1 MTKKVN
7 CFSRSCVLIK
17 SWCLAN
23 VSRHVKRYYFLSF
36 LETDLEQ
43 SWSRHLKNLVEYN
56 KVVFDLY
63 CMQLWVTRSNLS
75 RYLMT
80 QKEGGCA
87 IVEWLR
93 CHINVK
99 WCNKL
104 SLVLYW
110 EKYFRKLW
118 YSSRKWVSE
127 NTLVI
132 SCYFNQKKVFIS
144 NSMRLFDVP

>member
-1 MTKKVN
+1 MFSLKVDASLMFRVMLKDITF
-7 CFSRSCVLIK
+7 CLFWKLTWSKADHAIK
-17 SWCLAN
+17 
-23 VSRHVKRYYFLSF
+23 
-36 LETDLEQ
+36 
-43 SWSRHLKNLVEYN
+43 KNLVEYN

-63 CMQLWVTRSNLS
+63 WMQLWVTRSNLS

-93 CHINVK
+93 CHVDVK
-99 WCNKL
+99 WRNTL
-104 SLVLYW
+104 SLVLYS
-110 EKYFRKLW
+110 EKYFQKLW
-118 YSSRKWVSE
+118 FSSMKWVSE

-144 NSMRLFDVP
+144 NSMSLLDVP